1 MKNRP
6 SITKEEDKRNKE
18 ISYHENETQG
28 YVIGWMVEDYH
39 LYSHTYIFLRISI
52 NALSHNYPGNQI
64 DFRGNYFCKLNLT
77 KGDFLL

>member
-28 YVIGWMVEDYH
+28 YVIDRLVPCRN
-39 LYSHTYIFLRISI
+39 SIRILLWI
-52 NALSHNYPGNQI
+52 VGEMTGIIEH
-64 DFRGNYFCKLNLT
+64 RGM
-77 KGDFLL
+77 